1 MSRIFR
7 IFTLFAAVTVVV
19 VTGCSLSLQNNLPG
33 EQIAA
38 DRVIGMLESTRE
50 NIETN
55 KQIFKVRLLDKGR
68 TFSGDG
74 ALVFRAPDTL
84 QLSIYGPPFT
94 TLWMQLLAEGD
105 SVTAVLPK
113 EKRVIKADRRDSD
126 RVSNL
131 AGSRGLTD
139 GEFLGGVTGIFPVNS
154 FKRDGMSSLASK
166 DTDGLYH
173 LRFYNDWLAYEFV
186 YDTKIKAVIK
196 FDRYEDGKISREIL
210 RSDFREVEGF
220 MRPQKTVYRDFFDD
234 REITVLVNKE
244 QINIKLND
252 KSFNISVPPG
262 SQVTGGGS

>member
-1 MSRIFR
+1 MSK
-7 IFTLFAAVTVVV
+7 TLKFIAICIAVVAVIL
-19 VTGCSLSLQNNLPG
+19 TGCSISLQNNLPG
-33 EQIAA
+33 EQIAV

-50 NIETN
+50 NLETN

-113 EKRVIKADRRDSD
+113 EKRVFKADRRDSD

-139 GEFLGGVTGIFPVNS
+139 GEFIGGVTGIFPVDS
-154 FKRDGMSSLASK
+154 FRRAGMASLASK

-186 YDTKIKAVIK
+186 YDTRIKAVIK

-234 REITVLVNKE
+234 REITVLVSKE
-244 QINIKLND
+244 QINIEISN
-252 KSFNISVPPG
+252 KSFNISVPAG
-262 SQVTGGGS
+262 SQVTGSGS